1 MNARVAWVMSS
12 QRCLTIIGVLL
23 SYSHLSLAG
32 GFYVTELGTP
42 GSLGTAGVA
51 NPTNNFGPDSA
62 WTNPAGM
69 TGLKGDQ
76 GLAGMQLIVPKVE
89 FDSSI
94 ATGGGG
100 DGGNSGLFSVVP
112 SHFLVKSIND
122 DVKLG
127 FSVAGTMGGGLDFG
141 KNFVGRYGAY
151 RAVLAGAALSP
162 SIGYRVSEDLS
173 VGAGVSAVY
182 TTFDQDI
189 AVRQPGS
196 ADGRVSINQIDDWG
210 FTSFFGLTYQF
221 NDQVLLGV
229 VYRPEFDA
237 ELEGDV
243 NFSNFVGPTP
253 IADTIK
259 MEWTNPQ
266 VFRVGLQYKLDD
278 EYILFFDADWEDWS
292 EFSDNQL
299 AFQGGLLNPVAAIDR
314 NWKDTYH
321 LGVAIA
327 RRWGEQYASLGI
339 SYDTS
344 PVDDEDR
351 TIDLPLDEQLKL
363 SASYAWDGERID
375 YAIGA
380 TLMYLGDGKVDQ
392 TAQGV
397 RFKGEFDNNYALFVG
412 ATLRYEF

>member
-1 MNARVAWVMSS
+1 MGSRTGFTATA
-12 QRCLTIIGVLL
+12 VLL
-23 SYSHLSLAG
+23 ALSQASFAG
-32 GFYVTELGTP
+32 GFYVSELGTP

-51 NPTNNFGPDSA
+51 NPTNNFSADAA

-69 TGLKGDQ
+69 TGVKGDS
-76 GLAGMQLIVPKVE
+76 GLAGMQLIIPKVE

-127 FSVAGTMGGGLDFG
+127 FSVAGTMGGGLDYG

-162 SIGYRVSEDLS
+162 SIGYRVNEDLS

-210 FTSFFGLTYQF
+210 FTSFFGMTYQM
-221 NDQVLLGV
+221 NEKALLGV

-243 NFSNFVGPTP
+243 NFSGLPVTP
-253 IADTIK
+253 LADSIK
-259 MEWTNPQ
+259 LEWTNPQ
-266 VFRVGLQYKLDD
+266 VLRVGLQYKLND
-278 EYILFFDADWEDWS
+278 EYTLFFDADWEDWS
-292 EFSDNQL
+292 EFSDNRL
-299 AFQGGLLNPVAAIDR
+299 EFKGGILNPVAELDR

-321 LGVAIA
+321 LGAAVW
-327 RRWGEQYASLGI
+327 RKWGDRYASFGI
-339 SYDTS
+339 AYDTS
-344 PVDDEDR
+344 PVDDDDR

-363 SASYAWDGERID
+363 SASYGRDGERFD

-380 TLMYLGDGKVDQ
+380 TLMYLGEGKVDQ

-397 RFKGEFDNNYALFVG
+397 RFKGDFDTNFALFVG
-412 ATLRYEF
+412 GTLRYEF